1 MRTTLDI
8 DEDVMGYAKEKASLE
23 GLTLGR
29 MISELARAGINRS
42 KDDYVYK
49 NGFPVLKRRSGPM
62 ITPEFIKKLLDES
75 E

>member
-8 DEDVMGYAKEKASLE
+8 DQDVLGYVKEKAQIE
-23 GLTLGR
+23 GTTIGKVL
-29 MISELARAGINRS
+29 SEMARAGIEKS
-42 KDDYVYK
+42 LSDYVNK

-62 ITPEFIKKLLDES
+62 ITPEFIKSLLDET